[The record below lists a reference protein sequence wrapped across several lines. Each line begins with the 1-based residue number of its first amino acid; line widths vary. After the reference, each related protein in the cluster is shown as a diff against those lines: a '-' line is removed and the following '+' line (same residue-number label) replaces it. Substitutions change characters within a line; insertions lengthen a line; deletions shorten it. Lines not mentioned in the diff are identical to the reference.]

1 MKYKL
6 LVLGVVGIAS
16 VGILG
21 FLASDASAYRGDYTQ
36 VGPNYTEER
45 HAQMQ
50 EVMETKDYEAWK
62 EMMTEDGRT
71 PGVLR
76 KIDTQEKFEAFV
88 QAREMALE
96 GDTEGANEIRE
107 SLGMG
112 QGQGNGGMRGNGNC
126 NR

>member
-36 VGPNYTEER
+36 VGPNHTEER

>member
-6 LVLGVVGIAS
+6 LALGVIGIAS
-16 VGILG
+16 ASILG

-36 VGPNYTEER
+36 VGPNHTEER

-50 EVMETKDYEAWK
+50 EVMETKDYETWK

>member
-16 VGILG
+16 ASILG

-36 VGPNYTEER
+36 VGPNHTEER

-50 EVMETKDYEAWK
+50 EVMESKDYEAWK

-88 QAREMALE
+88 QAIEMALE
-96 GDTEGANEIRE
+96 GNTEGANEIRE

-112 QGQGNGGMRGNGNC
+112 QGQGNRGMHGNGNC